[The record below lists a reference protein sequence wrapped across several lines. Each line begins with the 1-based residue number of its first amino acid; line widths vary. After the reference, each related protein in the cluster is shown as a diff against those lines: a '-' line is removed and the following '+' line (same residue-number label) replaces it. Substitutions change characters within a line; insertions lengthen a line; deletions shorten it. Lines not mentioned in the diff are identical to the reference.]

1 MTDRL
6 NGPSYFLGGM
16 LSIIVQ
22 TVVLRESLFGEHQAE
37 LASGVVL
44 AAWIVGSGIGAAVG
58 GRTSRHVLFW
68 RLGVILMPFL
78 GFAQVMTARTGSI
91 PLFATVFPLGFTAG
105 AVFIQPF
112 AFGRPGVV
120 YSLEALGAAAGGGLF
135 VLLSPSL
142 LAGEMLA
149 VSVLVSAAGL
159 VACGRPS
166 WGAVLALMTI
176 AGQILSIPA
185 AFSQMLGSL
194 SFTGYDDVRV
204 LPSPYGEVVTAER
217 LGQHAVFRGGILEAT
232 WPSMESAEATV
243 VVPLSA
249 AMPKSVLYIG
259 SSPEEAELVAGWPTV
274 DSSVSVVPDASLM
287 DAVDYPPGT
296 LPGDGREYLDESE
309 KKFDLITVSTG
320 QPLTLLSNRFYT
332 EEFMGVLSGSL
343 NPDGLAALRIPGGA
357 NRLHPLEAELAM
369 SVRLAANEHFRWIG
383 ILPMSGL
390 TFLMGNGREPDLTG
404 SALAS
409 TLDSLGYQGCFV
421 NSGTLPYDL
430 SSLRVD
436 AFREQVLSAE
446 AKMNRDLHPECF
458 RLAHM
463 LWSVRTGGTAGSGY
477 VYPAVIL
484 FLVLMTASSIM
495 TGRFVTAMGVASA
508 GFTGLSVEVIALVAV
523 QAATGYSWVLVGAVT
538 GLFMI
543 GAALGALAA
552 ERGILNGLRSGVSLS
567 GGAAL
572 ACAAMLH
579 FYDGGLIGGRLLSLS
594 LLAGTLASGAAGGCA
609 FTSAAVRLGGRSTGR
624 IGLISLSEYCSA
636 AAAGL
641 LIPLVLFPHHGAVL
655 SLLGAGCWSLFW
667 ALLQGSGTG
676 K

>member
-6 NGPSYFLGGM
+6 GGPSYFLGGM

-44 AAWIVGSGIGAAVG
+44 ASWIVGSGIGAAIG

-68 RLGVILMPFL
+68 RLGVLLMPFL
-78 GFAQVMTARTGSI
+78 GFAQVMMARTGSL

-112 AFGRPGVV
+112 AFGRPGAV

-149 VSVLVSAAGL
+149 VSVLISAAGL
-159 VACGRPS
+159 VAGGRPS
-166 WGAVLALMTI
+166 WGAALALATI
-176 AGQILSIPA
+176 AGQLLSIPGD
-185 AFSQMLGSL
+185 FSQMLGSL

-204 LPSPYGEVVTAER
+204 HPSPYGEIVTAER
-217 LGQHAVFRGGILEAT
+217 LGQYAVFRGGILEAT
-232 WPSMESAEATV
+232 WPSLESAEAAV

-249 AMPKSVLYIG
+249 SMPKSALYIG
-259 SSPEEAELVAGWPTV
+259 SSPEEAGLVAGWPTV
-274 DSSVSVVPDASLM
+274 ESCVSIVPDAALM
-287 DAVDYPPGT
+287 DVVDYPPGT
-296 LPGDGREYLDESE
+296 LPGDGREYLDGGE
-309 KKFDLITVSTG
+309 KQFDLIMVSTG

-332 EEFMGVLSGSL
+332 EEFMGVLAGSL
-343 NPDGLAALRIPGGA
+343 NPDGLAALRLPGGA
-357 NRLHPLEAELAM
+357 NRLHPLEADLAM
-369 SVRLAANEHFRWIG
+369 SVRLAADEHFRWIG

-390 TFLMGNGREPDLTG
+390 TLLMGNGREPDLRG
-404 SALAS
+404 SGLAS
-409 TLDSLGYQGCFV
+409 TLDSLGFQGFSV
-421 NSGTLPYDL
+421 NPGTLPYDL
-430 SSLRVD
+430 SALRVD
-436 AFREQVLSAE
+436 GFREQVLSASGR
-446 AKMNRDLHPECF
+446 MNRDLHPECF

-463 LWSVRTGGTAGSGY
+463 LWSVRTGGSSGRGY

-484 FLVLMTASSIM
+484 FLVLMTAASIM
-495 TGRFVTAMGVASA
+495 AGRFVTVMGVASA

-552 ERGILNGLRSGVSLS
+552 ERGILTGPRSCIALS
-567 GGAAL
+567 GAAAL
-572 ACAAMLH
+572 ACAGMLH
-579 FYDGGLIGGRLLSLS
+579 LYDGGLIGGRLLSMS
-594 LLAGTLASGAAGGCA
+594 LLAGTLVCGAAGGGA
-609 FTSAAVRLGGRSTGR
+609 FTSAAVRLGSGSTGR
-624 IGLISLSEYCSA
+624 IGLLSLSEYCA
-636 AAAGL
+636 GAAAGL
-641 LIPLVLFPHHGAVL
+641 LIPLVLFPDHGAVL
-655 SLLGAGCWSLFW
+655 SLLGTGGWSMFW
-667 ALLQGSGTG
+667 ALLQGSG